1 MILKKLMKA
10 FALRI
15 VLMKIFIGILLAT
28 TVNFLMGL
36 LGLYLVTSTF
46 VITSIPNELS
56 NIDLSAFDYLL
67 SFCLKFFVI
76 LVLTWILSRV
86 MPLLD
91 KPRKRVLFIFFLG
104 SIFSLYN
111 EVDLFWS
118 DIDYLWSA
126 LVIVAESTNW
136 LITAYVLSKFIKP
149 RHLGAL

>member
-1 MILKKLMKA
+1 MK
-10 FALRI
+10 
-15 VLMKIFIGILLAT
+15 VFIGIILAT

-36 LGLYLVTSTF
+36 LGLYFASSTF
-46 VITSIPNELS
+46 VLGLAPNDITSL
-56 NIDLSAFDYLL
+56 DLSTFDYIF

-76 LVLTWILSRV
+76 LVLTWILYKV

-104 SIFSLYN
+104 SIFALYN

-118 DIDYLWSA
+118 DIDYLWSV
-126 LVIVAESTNW
+126 LVIIAESINW
-136 LITAYVLSKFIKP
+136 LITAYILSRFIKP